1 MIDSLNRE
9 GPPNMSTKKRSFNT
23 PAISRTIFDDVE
35 NRTPI
40 QDCIVDENH
49 LRYSQTH
56 RSLLEADEM
65 KLLKDS
71 VPKECLFCHSK
82 NIIKWGKTKN
92 EIVRY
97 RCNDCYKTFTPKIG
111 NLFDYH
117 KISIAKWI
125 EYIADLKDY
134 MSLQEISKTMR
145 ISMTTAKYWLIKV
158 FYALQ
163 DYQDDILLSGDI
175 IIDEYY
181 LPVSISDL
189 SLTSDGK
196 KKRGKSTNQICIC
209 TGTDKSGKVLAIVSG
224 LGWPSKKEIWD
235 SYGSHIKPFS
245 KLIHDKEKE
254 HSILVERLDLKN
266 RGLLRN

>member
-1 MIDSLNRE
+1 
-9 GPPNMSTKKRSFNT
+9 
-23 PAISRTIFDDVE
+23 
-35 NRTPI
+35 
-40 QDCIVDENH
+40 
-49 LRYSQTH
+49 
-56 RSLLEADEM
+56 M

-97 RCNDCYKTFTPKIG
+97 RCNDCYKTFTPKMG

-158 FYALQ
+158 F
-163 DYQDDILLSGDI
+163 
-175 IIDEYY
+175 
-181 LPVSISDL
+181 
-189 SLTSDGK
+189 
-196 KKRGKSTNQICIC
+196 
-209 TGTDKSGKVLAIVSG
+209 
-224 LGWPSKKEIWD
+224 
-235 SYGSHIKPFS
+235 
-245 KLIHDKEKE
+245 
-254 HSILVERLDLKN
+254 
-266 RGLLRN
+266 